1 MILSAVISNGYQ
13 FTQRE
18 EYYGSGGRVAHPNRQ
33 PYATTAGS
41 LIVEVVPLPFSLWTS
56 MVP

>member
-1 MILSAVISNGYQ
+1 MILSAAISNGYQ

-18 EYYGSGGRVAHPNRQ
+18 KCYGSGGRVAHSNRQ
-33 PYATTAGS
+33 SYATSAGS
-41 LIVEVVPLPFSLWTS
+41 LNVEVVPLPFSLWTS